1 MIGYLFLF
9 VSIVFTGLS
18 GIVSKISEAKKCN
31 PMASSGMLFLWAAAL
46 MFCRLLFT
54 ESKLHRVLPLVLVL
68 AIPFGFMAGIALV
81 AFLFAI
87 EYGKIAT
94 SWLVVSLSSIVPAVA
109 SILIYKESPQ
119 KQKAI
124 SLFLI
129 GASLTLLYLDKGA
142 GQETQRQTDNSMENR
157 RGTRKWLRL
166 MILVFFCAA
175 MGAFPLKVLQEAG
188 LSDQYRDE
196 YLFYRYLAGFLVAAV
211 ILVVKR
217 IGLRRKEIAVGAFL
231 GVSSLLS
238 NLFLSLALA
247 QKIAGYIAF
256 PVVGI
261 GSTLVVMAAGLL
273 IFRERL
279 TRYGYAGVGLGLLA
293 LLLVGI

>member
-18 GIVSKISEAKKCN
+18 GIVSKISETKKCN

-54 ESKLHRVLPLVLVL
+54 ESKLHRVPPLVLVL

-87 EYGKIAT
+87 ECGKIAT

-109 SILIYKESPQ
+109 SILIYKESLQ

-124 SLFLI
+124 SLLLI
-129 GASLTLLYLDKGA
+129 AASLTLLYLDKGA
-142 GQETQRQTDNSMENR
+142 GQETQRQRDNPMENR
-157 RGTRKWLRL
+157 RATLKWLWL
-166 MILVFFCAA
+166 MILVFFCGA
-175 MGAFPLKVLQEAG
+175 MGTFPLKVLQEAG

-211 ILVVKR
+211 ILVIKR

-231 GVSSLLS
+231 GISSLLS
-238 NLFLSLALA
+238 NLFLSLALD
-247 QKIAGYIAF
+247 QRIAGYIAF